1 MSARTTSQYQHHH
14 FPSEIIA
21 PAVRLSHRFSLSFR
35 VDLSRAARYRELRD
49 QAFTIWHEVTTA
61 LPAAEEG
68 LSPSSHCV
76 STAPRFNTLTEPVE
90 ARLHREA
97 GGLVGRAQAV

>member
-21 PAVRLSHRFSLSFR
+21 QAIRLSHCFSLSLR
-35 VDLSRAARYRELRD
+35 ADLIRAAHYRELRD
-49 QAFTIWHEVTTA
+49 QAFTIWHEVATA
-61 LPAAEEG
+61 LHAAEEG

-76 STAPRFNTLTEPVE
+76 SIAPRFHTLTAPVE
-90 ARLHREA
+90 ERLHREA